1 MVFLNVC
8 DTIATLSLSDF
19 TSWKD
24 IKLFDKLDILFNG
37 LCEVNYSVVN
47 LLDIEQYYT
56 GEHTC
61 V

>member
-1 MVFLNVC
+1 MKV
-8 DTIATLSLSDF
+8 
-19 TSWKD
+19 
-24 IKLFDKLDILFNG
+24 FDKLNILLNG

-47 LLDIEQYYT
+47 LLDIEQYHT